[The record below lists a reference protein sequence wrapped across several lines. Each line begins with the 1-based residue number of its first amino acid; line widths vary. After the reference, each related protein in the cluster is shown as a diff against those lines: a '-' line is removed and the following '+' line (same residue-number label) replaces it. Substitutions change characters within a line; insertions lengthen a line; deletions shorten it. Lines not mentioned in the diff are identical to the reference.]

1 MNWRDNM
8 LTSERVSQLQDM
20 VIMDSDIDSSN
31 LSAEEQEI
39 VTDIQDRI
47 NTYAEELVK
56 RFFN

>member
-1 MNWRDNM
+1 M

-20 VIMDSDIDSSN
+20 AIMDNDIDSSS
-31 LSAEEQEI
+31 LSSEEREI

-56 RFFN
+56 RFFD